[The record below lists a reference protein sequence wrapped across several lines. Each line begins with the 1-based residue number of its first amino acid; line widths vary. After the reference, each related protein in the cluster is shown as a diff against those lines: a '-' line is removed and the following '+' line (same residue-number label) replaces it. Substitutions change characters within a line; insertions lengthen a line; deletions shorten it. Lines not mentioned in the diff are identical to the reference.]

1 MSDDS
6 LVLQY
11 TPKWRQDFKL
21 KWISFLEV
29 VKNIEYPF
37 CVSDASRSLIDGWII
52 ILTHK
57 PTDLGLFSE

>member
-6 LVLQY
+6 WVFQY
-11 TPKWRQDFKL
+11 TLPSEDKTSSWDNF
-21 KWISFLEV
+21 FLEV
-29 VKNIEYPF
+29 VKNIEYFF

-57 PTDLGLFSE
+57 PSYLWLFSN